1 MRAALPGMPQVMQ
14 TDTGDPRAAPLVSP
28 RLLGSGGGLCSV
40 SDQPLAEL
48 HSRNKPRVKS
58 CCGRWC
64 NGGGPK
70 VSLGRTGQP
79 YERTGGRA
87 APASDKLA

>member
-14 TDTGDPRAAPLVSP
+14 TDPGDPRVAPLVSP
-28 RLLGSGGGLCSV
+28 RLLGSGGGVCSV

-48 HSRNKPRVKS
+48 HSRKSAARKS
-58 CCGRWC
+58 CCGRWG

-70 VSLGRTGQP
+70 VSLGHTGQP